1 MSRLTEDFD
10 KFENCSYDSF
20 REKEERTQ
28 EEEEEEEARL
38 YEDRLLEDEE
48 LDEDE
53 KGYAGK
59 ISDIDYGSSMVVA
72 GVVYNLKDHTDNEEI
87 FRRIKHDPTL
97 TPDDILQ
104 LKDVIA
110 RKNYGLVK
118 KVSGKTC
125 KEFITNISDYFEV
138 AQDAYCRAINTY
150 NVDYV
155 GPAPKF
161 VTSTFSNY
169 AYNVMLRACLCEN
182 YNKFSKHY
190 NETWSLSNQINEDQT
205 LEDRLVNPYSE
216 TPEQIEARKNL
227 DVVKDYMP
235 KLTIMERFM
244 IYEVRGLAPLANYP
258 QKTVS
263 IYTGVSQGAVSGFL
277 KDATVKLKGSICHNQ
292 DSGPKIKLR

>member
-20 REKEERTQ
+20 RENEEQTQ
-28 EEEEEEEARL
+28 EEEEEEACL
-38 YEDRLLEDEE
+38 YEDHILEDEE

-59 ISDIDYGSSMVVA
+59 IPDIDYGSSMIVA
-72 GVVYNLKDHTDNEEI
+72 GVVYNLKTHTDNEDI
-87 FRRIKHDPTL
+87 FRRIKHDPML
-97 TPDDILQ
+97 TPEDILQ

-125 KEFITNISDYFEV
+125 KSFITHVSDYFDV
-138 AQDAYCRAINTY
+138 AQDAFNRAIETY

-190 NETWSLSNQINEDQT
+190 NETWSLSNQVNEDQT
-205 LEDRLVNPYSE
+205 LEDRLTNPYAE
-216 TPEQIEARKNL
+216 TPEQIEARKCL

-244 IYEVRGLAPLANYP
+244 IYEVRGLSPVAAYP
-258 QKTVS
+258 QKTIS

-277 KDATVKLKGSICHNQ
+277 KDATAKLKGCICNNP
-292 DSGPKIKLR
+292 DSVPKIKL